1 MVCFGWFFGHLFPG
15 PKPPGPSLV
24 ASFGCSVM
32 WGERGLVKMALSSEH
47 DGIKQDKLG
56 FLPNKAFTRKPWFSF
71 SERIGIF
78 AKTI

>member
-1 MVCFGWFFGHLFPG
+1 M
-15 PKPPGPSLV
+15 
-24 ASFGCSVM
+24 
-32 WGERGLVKMALSSEH
+32 GEWGLVKMALSSEH

-78 AKTI
+78 QKQYSFLQGTCLILPAHTRGFNAI

>member
-1 MVCFGWFFGHLFPG
+1 MG
-15 PKPPGPSLV
+15 
-24 ASFGCSVM
+24 
-32 WGERGLVKMALSSEH
+32 GEWGLVKMALSSEH